1 MNKTIKALTL
11 GLAGA
16 AAALAF
22 NVAAPTKAEAGTC
35 WFRMGQYHSAPAEW
49 CGTQRRINANGHVVF
64 DVVDNQG
71 HKVTIV
77 MWDDNT
83 AEIIG
88 LLDYVVTVPMYTD
101 RDGDTRFVFDGGKE
115 FIVRF

>member
-1 MNKTIKALTL
+1 MFNFKALALATTLTL
-11 GLAGA
+11 GGI
-16 AAALAF
+16 F
-22 NVAAPTKAEAGTC
+22 GGMAPAQAGTC
-35 WFRMGQYHSAPAEW
+35 WFREGQYHSAPAWW

-64 DVVDNQG
+64 DVTDSSG
-71 HKVTIV
+71 EKITIV
-77 MWDDNT
+77 MWDNNT

-88 LLDYVVTVPMYTD
+88 LFDYVATVPMYTD